1 MISLKLILAALVVLM
16 LLYLA
21 GLSFVHRHTV
31 LRPDNNGRVLAP
43 CPQKP
48 NCVSSESVSPEHKV
62 EALPLIQDDAQKS
75 WNQLIQAIRQSGGD
89 IVVDDGRYGHAVFT
103 SGIFRFKDDVEVALR
118 DQHISIRSASRAGT
132 SDFGVNRK
140 RVEKIRSIYTRQKG
154 V

>member
-1 MISLKLILAALVVLM
+1 MAMISLKLILAALVVLV

-31 LRPDNNGRVLAP
+31 IKPENERVLSP

-48 NCVSSESVSPEHKV
+48 NCVFSESDDAEHKV
-62 EALPLIQDDAQKS
+62 EALPLLEDNPQES
-75 WNQLIQAIRQSGGD
+75 WHKLMQAMRQSGGE

-103 SGIFRFKDDVEVALR
+103 SGIFRFKDDLEVVMN
-118 DQHISIRSASRAGT
+118 DESISIRSASRAGT

-140 RVEKIRSIYTRQKG
+140 RVEKIRAIYTE
-154 V
+154 